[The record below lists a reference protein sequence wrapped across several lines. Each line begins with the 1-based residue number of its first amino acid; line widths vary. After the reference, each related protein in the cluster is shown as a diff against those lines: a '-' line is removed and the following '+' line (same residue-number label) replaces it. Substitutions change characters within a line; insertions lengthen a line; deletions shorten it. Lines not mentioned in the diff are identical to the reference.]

1 MKNLKFTLAIFFGG
15 IFALWLL
22 ATSFPDQWGV
32 FPVRN
37 LLLQLTGTISILAM
51 SGCLILAVRPK
62 MLETP
67 LGGLDKM
74 YLVRHHC
81 PFRQHPAL
89 DLHTIPQ
96 MAYRTWSD

>member
-1 MKNLKFTLAIFFGG
+1 MKNIKFTLAIFFGG

-51 SGCLILAVRPK
+51 SGCLILAVRQNVPPAQ
-62 MLETP
+62 MA
-67 LGGLDKM
+67 
-74 YLVRHHC
+74 RHHC

-89 DLHTIPQ
+89 DLQTIPQ
-96 MAYRTWSD
+96 MAYRTWFD